1 MGDGYVVEQLNR
13 TYMLDSNRLARAAV
27 DGFVHFSEGPACA
40 CQSRR
45 ILAEF

>member
-1 MGDGYVVEQLNR
+1 MGDGYVVEQLNG